1 MRYLISMPLLGIGVV
16 LLGVAVVAYMQL
28 RAMATEVQAPKMGDY
43 PAVNLVASDLWNA
56 AIAPKKGP
64 APHPAE
70 LAMQTM
76 RRIKMIGFAGLITA
90 AVGLLT
96 LAIWPKARRREGS

>member
-1 MRYLISMPLLGIGVV
+1 LIVGLLFAVKGETAKMRYLISMPLLGIGVV

-64 APHPAE
+64 APHPA
-70 LAMQTM
+70 
-76 RRIKMIGFAGLITA
+76 
-90 AVGLLT
+90 
-96 LAIWPKARRREGS
+96 